1 MARLLSETDVRALV
15 DMPLA
20 IEAVTT
26 AFRSLGA
33 GTGRNIPRER
43 LFPQS
48 EAGVSTS
55 LQVMSATVP
64 ELDAMG
70 LKAYGT
76 GPAGAS
82 FVVLLFRAS
91 TGELRGV
98 VGADWLGRFR
108 TGAATG
114 VATKVLAR
122 PDSRSLAVLGAGGQA
137 VTQTLAV
144 LTSMPGIRDVRV
156 WNRSPERAASFR
168 RRLEEVGGPTADA
181 VAVVLADH
189 PRHAVAGADI
199 AVAITS
205 AGAPVLEGAWLADGM
220 HVTGAGI
227 NRANVAEIDVA
238 AVARADVV
246 VVDHLDNARRE
257 AGDLIRAAE
266 AHAFDWSQAVEIGA
280 ILRGAHP
287 GRTSSS
293 QVTLFESQGIASEDV
308 ALAAMLL
315 DLAEARQVGSV
326 VSLGS

>member
-1 MARLLSETDVRALV
+1 MTRILSETDVRSLV

-20 IEAVTT
+20 LEAVTI

-33 GTGRNIPRER
+33 DTGRNVPRER
-43 LFPQS
+43 LFPPGT
-48 EAGVSTS
+48 ATS

-76 GPAGAS
+76 GATGAS

-91 TGELRGV
+91 TGELRGI

-114 VATKVLAR
+114 VAAKLLAR
-122 PDSRSLAVLGAGGQA
+122 PDSRTLAVLGAGGQA
-137 VTQTLAV
+137 VTQALAV
-144 LTSMPGIRDVRV
+144 LTALPGIRDVRV

-168 RRLEEVGGPTADA
+168 RRLEELGGAISNSVDVAPTG
-181 VAVVLADH
+181 H
-189 PRHAVAGADI
+189 PREAVSGADI

-205 AGAPVLEGAWLADGM
+205 AREPVLEGAWLADGM

-227 NRANVAEIDVA
+227 NRANVAEIDA
-238 AVARADVV
+238 EAVARADVV

-257 AGDLIRAAE
+257 AGDLIQAAQ
-266 AHAFDWSQAVEIGA
+266 ANAFDWSRTVEVGAVMS
-280 ILRGAHP
+280 GAHP

-293 QVTLFESQGIASEDV
+293 QVTLFESQGIAAEDV

-315 DLAEARQVGSV
+315 DRAEAAGRGSLT
-326 VSLGS
+326 SLES